1 MPNHRS
7 FIAGT
12 PNQTFGQNLSRPLSR
27 RGFLVAGGSTLLL
40 AGCGSGQGAGSA
52 PQSGAEFTGKYD
64 GPKVTL
70 DYWNGFTG
78 GDGPT
83 MQSMLKS
90 FNSSQKNIV
99 VKNNTMEWA
108 DFYQRLPAASKAG
121 RGPHVG
127 VMHLDQLSTNAA
139 RKVIV
144 PLDDV
149 AKELGLQEGD
159 FTEAVWKP
167 GIYNDN
173 RYGIPLDVH
182 SLAMYYNKD
191 HFEKAKISEP
201 PTDKASLEEDI
212 GKLQDAGF
220 KQPFWMPG
228 QWPAHLMFFSMLWQ
242 NGGEPYSEDGS
253 EATFGSDEGIAA
265 LTWMR
270 EQVEK
275 GVSPAN
281 VDRDAQ
287 YLAFKNGKNS
297 ITWDG
302 IWQINDLK
310 EAGTNYGIA
319 PVPVIGDQEAVW
331 ANSHH
336 FFMTARAAEDDNL
349 SSASKVFIS
358 ELSNQSSEW
367 AGAAMIPARNSAREE
382 SAYTDSPQ
390 AKLNSKLESF
400 HFLPAVP
407 GVADTI
413 APTVEVAVN
422 EVILGKAT
430 PEESLKKW
438 QSNATELLKQNK
450 EKYGS

>member
-1 MPNHRS
+1 MPIQRS
-7 FIAGT
+7 SLTGT
-12 PNQTFGQNLSRPLSR
+12 PSQTLGRPLSR
-27 RGFLVAGGSTLLL
+27 RGFLVAGGTTLLL
-40 AGCGSGQGAGSA
+40 AGCGSGQGTGSA
-52 PQSGAEFTGKYD
+52 PETGGEFTGKYD

-90 FNSSQKNIV
+90 FNGDQQNIV
-99 VKNNTMEWA
+99 VKNNTMDWA
-108 DFYQRLPAASKAG
+108 DFYQRLPAAANAD

-127 VMHLDQLSTNAA
+127 VMHLDQLATNAA

-149 AKELGLQEGD
+149 AEQIGLEQGD
-159 FTEAVWKP
+159 FTEAVWQP
-167 GIYNDN
+167 GIYNDS
-173 RYGIPLDVH
+173 RYGIPFDVH

-201 PTDKASLEEDI
+201 PTDKASLEEAI

-228 QWPAHLMFFSMLWQ
+228 LWPAHLMFFSLLWQ

-265 LTWMR
+265 MTWMR

-319 PVPVIGDQEAVW
+319 PIPVIGDEEAVW

-336 FFMTARAAEDDNL
+336 FFMTAQAAEDKNL
-349 SSASKVFIS
+349 SNASKVFVADLS
-358 ELSNQSSEW
+358 EQSSEW

-382 SAYTDSPQ
+382 AAYQDSPQ
-390 AKLNSKLESF
+390 AALDDKLKTF

-413 APTVEVAVN
+413 QPTVEVAVN
-422 EVILGKAT
+422 EIVLGKAS
-430 PEESLKKW
+430 PKASLEKW
-438 QSNATELLKQNK
+438 QRNATELLKQNQ